1 MAFPFNDPFWSDCVR
16 YLHTHG
22 GGGDAVVAP
31 SEFAEALP
39 NRVVSYPEVT
49 EDIDVSWVIIHKG
62 MLLAFDPLVVEQI
75 VERYTPVYANEVFVI
90 FSKGS
95 SLAEYDKKSPHI
107 LAFFEKVSELREKNM
122 GKVSDFLKS
131 HLDRNSNALTYVS
144 TQGKR
149 DMIYLGNHRAL
160 TKTIF
165 GHKILVDTRDCS
177 LAPHLLL
184 DGYWEM
190 WITKVFLS
198 SLCEGMTVVDIG
210 ANVGYYTQL
219 AASKVGS
226 TGKVY
231 AFEANPYLMDLL
243 YQNMSINGFLPWVS
257 LTGKAVLNGSGK
269 VRFNICKTCMGDS
282 SIAGFS
288 QEMLDLCRDDVEAI
302 DVETVSLDEFFGEA
316 GAKIDVIKIDA
327 EGSEPFIFDGMKNIL
342 SSNPDIII
350 ISEFSSCHIRGVG
363 RDPDQYLRDI
373 EKAGFKL
380 RIIDESANVVDVNDD
395 DIMNL
400 PNCMLYLKR

>member
-1 MAFPFNDPFWSDCVR
+1 MALFLLCANLGWIQGQFNFTELSLR
-16 YLHTHG
+16 YL
-22 GGGDAVVAP
+22 
-31 SEFAEALP
+31 
-39 NRVVSYPEVT
+39 
-49 EDIDVSWVIIHKG
+49 
-62 MLLAFDPLVVEQI
+62 
-75 VERYTPVYANEVFVI
+75 FVI
-90 FSKGS
+90 FSNKF
-95 SLAEYDKKSPHI
+95 SLTEFDKKSPHVW
-107 LAFFEKVSELREKNM
+107 AFFEKVSELGENNM
-122 GKVSDFLKS
+122 SKVSDSLKC
-131 HLDRNSNALTYVS
+131 HLNSISTALADIYARE
-144 TQGKR
+144 KR
-149 DMIYLGNHRAL
+149 DMVYMGNYRAL

-269 VRFNICKTCMGDS
+269 VRFNIRKTCMGDS

>member
-1 MAFPFNDPFWSDCVR
+1 M
-16 YLHTHG
+16 
-22 GGGDAVVAP
+22 
-31 SEFAEALP
+31 
-39 NRVVSYPEVT
+39 
-49 EDIDVSWVIIHKG
+49 
-62 MLLAFDPLVVEQI
+62 EQI

-131 HLDRNSNALTYVS
+131 HLDRYSNALTYVS

-165 GHKILVDTRDCS
+165 GHKIVVDTRDCS

-190 WITKVFLS
+190 WVTKVFLS

-210 ANVGYYTQL
+210 ANVGYYTQI
-219 AASKVGS
+219 AASKVGNA
-226 TGKVY
+226 GKVY
-231 AFEANPYLMDLL
+231 AFEANPDLMDLL
-243 YQNMSINGFLPWVS
+243 YQNMSLNGFLPRVS
-257 LTGKAVLNGSGK
+257 LIGKAVLNEAGK
-269 VRFNICKTCMGDS
+269 VQFNIRKTCMGDS
-282 SIAGFS
+282 SIAAFS
-288 QEMLDLCRDDVEAI
+288 QEMLNACRDDVEII
-302 DVETVSLDEFFGEA
+302 DVETVSLDEFFGERT
-316 GAKIDVIKIDA
+316 KIDVIKIDA

-342 SSNPDIII
+342 SNNPDIII
-350 ISEFSSCHIRGVG
+350 MSEFSSYHIRGVG
-363 RDPDQYLRDI
+363 RDPDQYLQDI
-373 EKAGFKL
+373 KKAGFKL
-380 RIIDESANVVDVNDD
+380 RIIDESANIVEVDEG
-395 DIMNL
+395 DIMNV
-400 PNCMLYLKR
+400 PNCMLYLKK